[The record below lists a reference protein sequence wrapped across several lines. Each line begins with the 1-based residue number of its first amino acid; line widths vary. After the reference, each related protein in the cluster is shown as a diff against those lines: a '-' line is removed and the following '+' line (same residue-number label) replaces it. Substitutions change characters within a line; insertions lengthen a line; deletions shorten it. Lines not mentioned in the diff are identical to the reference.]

1 MFIAAVTKILAQA
14 AATTQAQTLH
24 MAQAESTM
32 FASLTDTLRQWSLDY
47 PNAAMW
53 IGILLVLCVALL
65 VHIALGLCIPAMA
78 RVLMRKRPAW
88 WGEVFVQQRVFHRI
102 ELLIPMFIMER
113 GLTYV
118 PHLSEQTS
126 TLIFRIAMALLVLLI
141 AGTLGAL
148 LTSINIIYSRYPI
161 ARGRPIKGYLQVVK
175 ILLYVAAGIM
185 VISALFNLQPFW
197 FLSGMGAMMA
207 VILLVFRDTLLSL
220 VAGIQL
226 VNNDLVRVGDW
237 IEMSEFS
244 ADGDVVDIS
253 LNFVKVV
260 NWDNTMTVIPAHQFL
275 NHSFRNWRS
284 MSEKGGRRIKRSI
297 YIDMASVGFLT
308 SDQIASFSR
317 YKLLKEYI
325 QNKSNEIAVYNKEH
339 CPADAADIIAN
350 ARHLT
355 NVGTLRAYIAN
366 YLKAHPKIHQE
377 MTLLVRQLAPT
388 GQGLPIEIYVFT
400 NDTAWGVYE
409 GIQAD
414 LFDHILAIV
423 PQFGLRVFQE
433 PGGADVQSLRRR
445 PRAYS
450 SVAPDSLRATD
461 ASEKNIPTL
470 GMD

>member
-1 MFIAAVTKILAQA
+1 MFFASVISTLAQSGQ
-14 AATTQAQTLH
+14 TAQTVPATQPVH
-24 MAQAESTM
+24 ADEPTFISSI
-32 FASLTDTLRQWSLDY
+32 SLWLSDY
-47 PNAAMW
+47 PNMKMTA
-53 IGILLVLCVALL
+53 GIALVLLVAVL
-65 VHIALGLCIPAMA
+65 VHVIVAKSIPAVA
-78 RVLMRKRPAW
+78 RVLMRKRPKW
-88 WGEVFVQQRVFHRI
+88 WGDVFVQQRVFHRI
-102 ELLIPMFIMER
+102 ELLIPMFIIER
-113 GLTYV
+113 GLTLV

-126 TLIFRIAMALLVLLI
+126 ALIFRFAMTLLVLLV

-161 ARGRPIKGYLQVVK
+161 SHGRPIKGYLQVAK
-175 ILLYVAAGIM
+175 ILLYIAAGVM
-185 VISALFNLQPFW
+185 VITAMFNLQPFW

-284 MSEKGGRRIKRSI
+284 MTEKGGRRIKRSI
-297 YIDMASVGFLT
+297 FLDMASINFLT
-308 SDQIASFSR
+308 SDQIARFSR
-317 YKLLKEYI
+317 YNLLKDYI
-325 QNKSNEIAVYNKEH
+325 QTKSNDIAAYNKEH
-339 CPADAADIIAN
+339 VPADAADIIAN

-355 NVGTLRAYIAN
+355 NVGTLRAYIIN
-366 YLKAHPKIHQE
+366 YLKAHPQIHKD

-423 PQFGLRVFQE
+423 PEFGLRVFQE
-433 PGGADVQSLRRR
+433 PGGADIQSLRKR
-445 PRAYS
+445 PKAGS
-450 SVAPDSLRATD
+450 TIDPVTESPIKPFGLA
-461 ASEKNIPTL
+461 
-470 GMD
+470 